1 MISLR
6 FVTIVSILLIF
17 IFCTNNNSKKYFN
30 DTMIVKGTI
39 KGLRKGTLY
48 LQKINDTILVN
59 LDSISVNGNPYFEF
73 KTPIETPEI
82 FYLYLDKEDGDSLN
96 DRILFFGEKN
106 TIQIN
111 TLLNT
116 FESSA
121 NITGSK
127 NQDLLQEFQTYNR
140 KFNDQNLEL
149 LKKKFLA
156 QADGKNKVID
166 SLQSKIDNLLRRRYL
181 YTINFAAQN
190 ANENVAP
197 YLAMTHVFDA
207 NLSLLDSIAHKMTQR
222 VKNSKYGKEFLLFL
236 ERRRKNEISN

>member
-1 MISLR
+1 MTSFR
-6 FVTIVSILLIF
+6 FVTIVSIALIF
-17 IFCTNNNSKKYFN
+17 LFCTNNNPKKNLN
-30 DTMIVKGTI
+30 DTMIVKGKI

-59 LDSISVNGNPYFEF
+59 IDSVTVKGKPYFEF

-106 TIQIN
+106 TIEIN

-121 NITGSK
+121 KITGSK
-127 NQDLLQEFQTYNR
+127 NQELLQEFQTYNR

-149 LKKKFLA
+149 MKNKFLA
-156 QADGKNKVID
+156 QARGKNKIID
-166 SLQSKIDNLLRRRYL
+166 SLQSKIDNLLKRRYL

-197 YLAMTHVFDA
+197 YLVLTQVFDA
-207 NLSLLDSIAHKMTQR
+207 NLALLDSIAYKMTQE

-236 ERRRKNEISN
+236 EKRRKNELTN